1 MVMAALWLLRVFP
14 FDFTHLADVL
24 SVNLR
29 FSLAW
34 VSDEIGRIVLLLQV
48 SAGTLAA
55 VITMMVYLVE
65 LARAST
71 ITSDIR
77 WHRHQP
83 I

>member
-48 SAGTLAA
+48 SAGTL
-55 VITMMVYLVE
+55 VLSPE
-65 LARAST
+65 G
-71 ITSDIR
+71 D
-77 WHRHQP
+77 
-83 I
+83 